1 MGGWRKISIFLVLF
15 VAFIFSFFRFL
26 FFLFYLKGTS
36 PLAFL
41 DGIRFDFFAILPF
54 WVLPL
59 FILNFPFKLPKALYL
74 VSLWYIYITI
84 LVFVAILIFDFIF
97 FGQTQKHI
105 SVEILTISSDWD
117 FIFKSILSE
126 WKYLILFLI
135 FGFVLGYFWYR
146 LTKNINFRDETW
158 NLPSRSFYFVV
169 IIALILLGLRGTLS
183 SKPLHIV
190 DAFTRGM
197 QYGNLVL
204 NGVFSIYTTFYSN
217 KNLKN
222 RNLKTNFFG
231 YDEDISILKIEPIF
245 RSYPFKKISN
255 CEKNNKEI
263 GGSKQIMEN
272 QKYDIQKYNV
282 VLFILESWTPK
293 YIDSLSYEKW
303 GITPNFDK
311 IVEKGITYEK
321 FYSAGVRS
329 AIGIQAILTGI
340 PSLPNLPY
348 VGHGLDGIA
357 FRGIGDIVKKYGYKT
372 IFVQSSKRRSYR
384 LDSVAK
390 VSGFDYAFGMEDIRK
405 EVGPL
410 LDYPP
415 GPPPHFGWDYETLV
429 FLFRKIQSFGEPFLA
444 VVFTGTTHARF
455 ADLPKNFK
463 KYEHSEMGLG
473 GYLNTLFYSD
483 WALGEFM
490 KMAEKTRWFER
501 TIFIFMADHP
511 AFTSGDF
518 RERFHIPFVIFAPS
532 IFSPERIKD
541 VVGSQYDII
550 PTIVDLLCIDAEF
563 SSIGK
568 SIFRKTKDDFVFVS
582 DGDII
587 GAITNY
593 GFISHSTFGVVET
606 NISGSDLQ
614 NLERRLLALFE
625 LSYYAIMNN
634 RWF

>member
-1 MGGWRKISIFLVLF
+1 
-15 VAFIFSFFRFL
+15 
-26 FFLFYLKGTS
+26 
-36 PLAFL
+36 
-41 DGIRFDFFAILPF
+41 
-54 WVLPL
+54 
-59 FILNFPFKLPKALYL
+59 
-74 VSLWYIYITI
+74 
-84 LVFVAILIFDFIF
+84 
-97 FGQTQKHI
+97 
-105 SVEILTISSDWD
+105 
-117 FIFKSILSE
+117 
-126 WKYLILFLI
+126 LFLI

-158 NLPSRSFYFVV
+158 NLPSRTFYFVV
-169 IIALILLGLRGTLS
+169 LIALILLGLRGTLS

-204 NGVFSIYTTFYSN
+204 NGVFSVYTTFYSN

-245 RSYPFKKISN
+245 RSYPFKKISK

-311 IVEKGITYEK
+311 IVERGITYEK

-357 FRGIGDIVKKYGYKT
+357 FRGIGNIVKKYGYKT
-372 IFVQSSKRRSYR
+372 IFVRSSKRRSYR

-390 VSGFDYAFGMEDIRK
+390 ASGFDYAFGMEDIRK
-405 EVGPL
+405 EVGLL
-410 LDYPP
+410 LDYPS

-455 ADLPKNFK
+455 ADLPENFK
-463 KYEHSEMGLG
+463 KYKHSEMRLG

-501 TIFIFMADHP
+501 TIFIFTADHP
-511 AFTSGDF
+511 TFTSSDF

-550 PTIVDLLCIDAEF
+550 PTIVDLLCLDAEF

-568 SIFRKTKDDFVFVS
+568 SIFKKTKDDFVFVS